1 MAGALTYSYVSYV
14 QVSNKILIT
23 ADVYG
28 PTSYVPATG
37 QAINASDLGVGGF
50 EFPDATA
57 DTTAKFAGQSILNL
71 AGIGNAVQSYQLH
84 WISLVTA
91 TVGGQAQTGG
101 LDAAS
106 GTNLSTFTLRIQVF
120 CV

>member
-14 QVSNKILIT
+14 QVSNKIVIT

-37 QAINASDLGVGGF
+37 QVINASDLGVGGF

-57 DTTAKFAGQSILNL
+57 DTTSKFAGQSILNL
-71 AGIGNAVQSYQLH
+71 AGVGNAVQSYQLH
-84 WISLVTA
+84 WISLTSGSVAGQTQVAGTDA
-91 TVGGQAQTGG
+91 TS
-101 LDAAS
+101 AS
-106 GTNLSTFTLRIQVF
+106 NLSTFTLRIQVF

>member
-1 MAGALTYSYVSYV
+1 MPALAYSF
-14 QVSNKILIT
+14 VSNIQVGPKMLLT
-23 ADVYG
+23 VDVFG

-37 QAINASDLGVGGF
+37 QVINASDLGVGGF
-50 EFPDATA
+50 EFPDASA
-57 DTTAKFAGQSILNL
+57 DTTAKFAGLSILNT
-71 AGIGNAVQSYQLH
+71 AGIGNAVSSYQLH